1 MPDFAHPF
9 AHPGWLLAACGAA
22 GLIVTL
28 VLAAFLTPRHWW
40 RRANVRALTVL
51 VAGTAAFGWLFLLG
65 AGALMPRPVRSA
77 SAPVAALMPMPM
89 PMPVSMARV
98 PVIQHYRVFDD
109 LNLRAASGTAAARI
123 AIVPAGAVVAT
134 TGRRDGDWWEV
145 SARVDGR
152 TVTGWA
158 SSLWLRRADET
169 GSARAPELPAR

>member
-1 MPDFAHPF
+1 MRDHL
-9 AHPGWLLAACGAA
+9 LLAGCIAA

-40 RRANVRALTVL
+40 RRANVRALAVL
-51 VAGTAAFGWLFLLG
+51 ALGTALFAWLFVWG
-65 AGALMPRPVRSA
+65 AHALMPKPLEN
-77 SAPVAALMPMPM
+77 PLPQPLPMAIIP
-89 PMPVSMARV
+89 A

-109 LNLRAASGTAAARI
+109 LNLRVASGTAAARLVV
-123 AIVPAGAVVAT
+123 VPGGTVVTT

-145 SARVDGR
+145 SARINGR

-169 GSARAPELPAR
+169 GSAPAPELPAR